1 MPAGIS
7 YRVKRLIIEYLL
19 PIVAQLTPIINTLAP
34 DQQQCTTLVLLVDL
48 VEVIDATISSVAL
61 CPSWGRAI
69 GASGAVSAPQAEIF
83 EIELQIASAARFRDD
98 SSSCV
103 RACSP
108 AEMTPLCSMP
118 CFSCSAASL
127 RAALCELLSTR
138 ERHRASR
145 SLAPRLARGTHES
158 AMLARASRFL
168 LKTFF
173 PPLPLPG
180 AAGFKN
186 YGPAHQGRGVACTVL
201 EPAL

>member
-1 MPAGIS
+1 MRPFLRSPCAPLGAG
-7 YRVKRLIIEYLL
+7 
-19 PIVAQLTPIINTLAP
+19 A
-34 DQQQCTTLVLLVDL
+34 
-48 VEVIDATISSVAL
+48 
-61 CPSWGRAI
+61 
-69 GASGAVSAPQAEIF
+69 GASGAVSAPQAETL
-83 EIELQIASAARFRDD
+83 EIELRIASAARFRDD

-158 AMLARASRFL
+158 AIMLRKSFLWFL

-173 PPLPLPG
+173 FPCPFPAPQALKKMAPPTR
-180 AAGFKN
+180 AE
-186 YGPAHQGRGVACTVL
+186 VL
-201 EPAL
+201 RVLY

>member
-1 MPAGIS
+1 MRPFLRSPCAPLGAG
-7 YRVKRLIIEYLL
+7 
-19 PIVAQLTPIINTLAP
+19 A
-34 DQQQCTTLVLLVDL
+34 
-48 VEVIDATISSVAL
+48 
-61 CPSWGRAI
+61 
-69 GASGAVSAPQAEIF
+69 GASGAVSAPQAETF
-83 EIELQIASAARFRDD
+83 EIELRIASAARFRDD

-127 RAALCELLSTR
+127 RAALCEWLSLSPR

-180 AAGFKN
+180 AAGFQS
-186 YGPAHQGRGVACTVL
+186 YAPTRQGRGTACTAL

>member
-1 MPAGIS
+1 MRPFLRSPCAPLGAG
-7 YRVKRLIIEYLL
+7 
-19 PIVAQLTPIINTLAP
+19 A
-34 DQQQCTTLVLLVDL
+34 
-48 VEVIDATISSVAL
+48 
-61 CPSWGRAI
+61 
-69 GASGAVSAPQAEIF
+69 GASGAVSAPQAETF
-83 EIELQIASAARFRDD
+83 EIELRIASAARFRDD

-145 SLAPRLARGTHES
+145 SLSGSLEERTNQQYNAPQE
-158 AMLARASRFL
+158 L
-168 LKTFF
+168 LVVFTEDLFF
-173 PPLPLPG
+173 PLPLPG
-180 AAGFKN
+180 AAGFKK
-186 YGPAHQGRGVACTVL
+186 YGPAHQGRGIACTVL

>member
-1 MPAGIS
+1 M
-7 YRVKRLIIEYLL
+7 
-19 PIVAQLTPIINTLAP
+19 
-34 DQQQCTTLVLLVDL
+34 
-48 VEVIDATISSVAL
+48 

-69 GASGAVSAPQAEIF
+69 GASGAVSAPQAETF
-83 EIELQIASAARFRDD
+83 EIELRIASAARFRDD

-103 RACSP
+103 RVCSP

-158 AMLARASRFL
+158 AVLARASRFL

-180 AAGFKN
+180 AAGFKKH
-186 YGPAHQGRGVACTVL
+186 GPTHRVRGIACTVL
-201 EPAL
+201 ERTPSAGAGRHPPPRRGSAAGTLLAPQAEIFRGGAGGGRFGGHMGRCGPKNNFLVTP

>member
-1 MPAGIS
+1 MRPFLRSPCAPLGAG
-7 YRVKRLIIEYLL
+7 
-19 PIVAQLTPIINTLAP
+19 A
-34 DQQQCTTLVLLVDL
+34 
-48 VEVIDATISSVAL
+48 
-61 CPSWGRAI
+61 
-69 GASGAVSAPQAEIF
+69 GASGAVSAPQAETF
-83 EIELQIASAARFRDD
+83 EIELRIASAARFRDD

-127 RAALCELLSTR
+127 RAALCELLSLSPR

-158 AMLARASRFL
+158 AMLARASQFL